1 MKEKNYSLIILN
13 SKTIS
18 IGGVKNK
25 NKGFKELKQSP
36 IVRTSKQKLW
46 GLKGKKKAQVFK
58 WDKRKKG

>member
-1 MKEKNYSLIILN
+1 MLN

-46 GLKGKKKAQVFK
+46 GLKGKKKAQLFK